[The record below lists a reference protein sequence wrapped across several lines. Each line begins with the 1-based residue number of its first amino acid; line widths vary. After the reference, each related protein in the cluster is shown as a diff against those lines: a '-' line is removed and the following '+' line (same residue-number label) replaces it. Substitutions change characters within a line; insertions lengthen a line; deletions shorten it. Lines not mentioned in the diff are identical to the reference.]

1 MANACAS
8 AVRTCLA
15 SAGTW
20 QTRQDLAL
28 ALPDWSETRVDD
40 ELADLV
46 VAGDVQFS
54 ERQRMYRL
62 AGSPVGRA
70 ALQRLQVEQG
80 GGPGVAL
87 VGRQTADRQRYRVA
101 IARRHAAGAP
111 AVVAELELPYP
122 ADGSPSALQQLVAT
136 VMGAM

>member
-8 AVRTCLA
+8 DVRSCLA
-15 SAGTW
+15 GAGTW

-28 ALPDWSETRVDD
+28 ALPGWSEARVDD

-70 ALQRLQVEQG
+70 ALQRLQAEQG

-87 VGRQTADRQRYRVA
+87 VGRMAADRQRYRVA
-101 IARRHAAGAP
+101 IARRAAAEAP
-111 AVVAELELPYP
+111 AVVAEIELPYP
-122 ADGSPSALQQLVAT
+122 ADGSPDAMQQLVNT
-136 VMGAM
+136 VLGAM